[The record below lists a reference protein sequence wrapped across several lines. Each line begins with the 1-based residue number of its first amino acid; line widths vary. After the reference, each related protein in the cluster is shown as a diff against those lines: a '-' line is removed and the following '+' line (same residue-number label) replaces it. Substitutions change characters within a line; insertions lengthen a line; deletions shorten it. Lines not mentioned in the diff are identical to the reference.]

1 MSSGFALALAFGIGV
16 VCGLRSMTAPAVVSW
31 AARLGW
37 LDVSHTWLAFLGY
50 AWTPYILS
58 VLAVGELVADKLPMT
73 PSRKAPGPFGTRI
86 VLGALSGAA
95 LTAGHGQSWA
105 LGAMAG
111 AVGGIIG
118 TVGGYAARTGLVR
131 ALKVPD
137 FVIALLEDVVAV
149 GGGLFLVSRF

>member
-1 MSSGFALALAFGIGV
+1 
-16 VCGLRSMTAPAVVSW
+16 
-31 AARLGW
+31 
-37 LDVSHTWLAFLGY
+37 
-50 AWTPYILS
+50 
-58 VLAVGELVADKLPMT
+58 
-73 PSRKAPGPFGTRI
+73 
-86 VLGALSGAA
+86 
-95 LTAGHGQSWA
+95 
-105 LGAMAG
+105 MAG